1 MKITPREKRRHAEE
15 RESPFLAWG
24 DFHTCSR
31 FPHSTIPEEKW
42 GTTCSLYSKLN
53 ECYLLSIELL
63 QFCPPMI
70 LVLILNS
77 YAFWRSNWYFH
88 INFGKICEHFWQLL
102 KLLKI
107 ASLTMEVK
115 YVGTFLVILVKLVTS
130 PLPPPKIVEFWAQ
143 WDETS
148 LFDVTTLSGRGG
160 GSWGMKRWTQSRS
173 KNNIAVRSRVL
184 CNNCLEGFFHC
195 NGGSRGGAQG
205 PPLFFTKL
213 RPELPKKVWGTTP
226 PPPPHVRI
234 WMTRPPLYLKVWIRH
249 CTVFQVLLT
258 SIVAALSQHKTN
270 CKRLSSVT
278 QEKHARSSNKM
289 WQANFLIQ
297 TPNQIKR
304 QAWQYLNFRSG
315 IVHMFLVLGWF
326 GWVLSK
332 G

>member
-1 MKITPREKRRHAEE
+1 MGWN
-15 RESPFLAWG
+15 ESVWC
-24 DFHTCSR
+24 HN
-31 FPHSTIPEEKW
+31 I
-42 GTTCSLYSKLN
+42 
-53 ECYLLSIELL
+53 
-63 QFCPPMI
+63 
-70 LVLILNS
+70 
-77 YAFWRSNWYFH
+77 
-88 INFGKICEHFWQLL
+88 
-102 KLLKI
+102 
-107 ASLTMEVK
+107 
-115 YVGTFLVILVKLVTS
+115 VG
-130 PLPPPKIVEFWAQ
+130 A
-143 WDETS
+143 
-148 LFDVTTLSGRGG
+148 GG

-195 NGGSRGGAQG
+195 SGGSRGGAQG
-205 PPLFFTKL
+205 PSLIFYQTEAWIAEKS
-213 RPELPKKVWGTTP
+213 VGDHP
-226 PPPPHVRI
+226 PPPPPCVRI
-234 WMTRPPLYLKVWIRH
+234 WMTRPPPYLKVWIRH
-249 CTVFQVLLT
+249 CTMFQVLLT